1 VKVKLRFN
9 KVVRVSIADE
19 LKKAS
24 TYGGIGLGLLG
35 YSMKAPS
42 VLLAAFLWWITCQT
56 IANLLLAME
65 DDEG

>member
-1 VKVKLRFN
+1 M
-9 KVVRVSIADE
+9 SIADE

>member
-1 VKVKLRFN
+1 
-9 KVVRVSIADE
+9 VSIADE

-42 VLLAAFLWWITCQT
+42 VLLSAFLWWITCQT